1 MSKRWTEYTGLTAED
16 TAGWG
21 WRAAVHPDDIDRHA
35 DKWRASLASGEPFED
50 EARFRRAADGE
61 YRWFLARAEPLRD
74 EQGTI
79 LKWYGM
85 LTDIEDRKQADQAQR
100 DSEEQ
105 WRATFESSPTM
116 NFMVDEAGAHPA
128 GQRIRRGPLGYD
140 VDELVGQ
147 PVLNVFLRNAIE
159 SRSGRMQS
167 AVSSIL
173 ARRCS
178 GKRERS
184 GRTARCCGSAKRA
197 VPSA

>member
-1 MSKRWTEYTGLTAED
+1 MRREPNTGHRADVASSGAAPVREGATGIDRKPDEDVHFLSERHARDLIETIPAIAWSTLADGSNIFVSKRWTEYTGLSAED

-74 EQGTI
+74 EQGTV

-85 LTDIEDRKQADQAQR
+85 LTDIEDRKQAEQAQR

-105 WRATFESSPTM
+105 WRAFSK
-116 NFMVDEAGAHPA
+116 A
-128 GQRIRRGPLGYD
+128 
-140 VDELVGQ
+140 
-147 PVLNVFLRNAIE
+147 
-159 SRSGRMQS
+159 
-167 AVSSIL
+167 
-173 ARRCS
+173 AR
-178 GKRERS
+178 
-184 GRTARCCGSAKRA
+184 
-197 VPSA
+197 P